1 MIGFIVMGVLVELM
15 ALSWGIWTAAVGSSL
30 VGVMWL
36 VMMIKHL
43 IIHKLFGRSI
53 SVCFHM
59 KKNKTCVGTRSFSS
73 ILFIAS

>member
-15 ALSWGIWTAAVGSSL
+15 ALSWGTWTAAEGSSL

-59 KKNKTCVGTRSFSS
+59 KKK
-73 ILFIAS
+73 

>member
-43 IIHKLFGRSI
+43 IIYKLFGRSM
-53 SVCFHM
+53 SVCFHI
-59 KKNKTCVGTRSFSS
+59 KKIKLVLVRGHFRQFC
-73 ILFIAS
+73 L